1 MKHLFYLVIV
11 IALLQSCGSYNNSES
26 YAYQPYSGSEN
37 KQIESL
43 NSDGQNRT
51 ERKMIYTGYLNLL
64 VKNKDT
70 TIKKIEKLTLASK
83 GYVVETGSERI
94 VIRVPNNNYQEALIA
109 IRPLGKVTYEN
120 TQAQDVTE
128 EFTDN
133 ELRLD
138 NAEKSRN
145 RYLEILKE
153 AKTVEEILLVEKEL
167 ERLNILI
174 ESLKGRQNRLN
185 ELTKYATITIT
196 VKQKKKLGP
205 LGFVFKGL
213 YKGIEWLFVR
223 G

>member
-1 MKHLFYLVIV
+1 MIKFIYFTLLLVFV
-11 IALLQSCGSYNNSES
+11 QSCASSESTQS
-26 YAYQPYSGSEN
+26 YAYQPYSG
-37 KQIESL
+37 IEGKKDNSSL
-43 NSDGQNRT
+43 DFEERS
-51 ERKMIYTGYLNLL
+51 ERKLIYTGYLNLL

-70 TIKKIEKLTLASK
+70 TIKKIENLALASK

-94 VIRVPNNNYQEALIA
+94 VIRVPNNNYQEALTA

-128 EFTDN
+128 EYTDN
-133 ELRLD
+133 ALRLD

-185 ELTKYATITIT
+185 ELTKYATITIS

-205 LGFVFKGL
+205 LGYVFKGL

>member
-1 MKHLFYLVIV
+1 MKTILFFLTAVLLV
-11 IALLQSCGSYNNSES
+11 QSCANYESSKS
-26 YAYQPYSGSEN
+26 YAYEPYSGSEGKKEN
-37 KQIESL
+37 LYSESEI
-43 NSDGQNRT
+43 RT
-51 ERKMIYTGYLNLL
+51 ERKLIYTGYLHLL

-70 TIKKIEKLTLASK
+70 TIKKIEQLTLASK

-94 VIRVPNNNYQEALIA
+94 VVRVPNNNYQEALVA

-128 EFTDN
+128 EYTDN
-133 ELRLD
+133 ELRLE

-213 YKGIEWLFVR
+213 YKGVEWLFVR

>member
-1 MKHLFYLVIV
+1 M
-11 IALLQSCGSYNNSES
+11 
-26 YAYQPYSGSEN
+26 
-37 KQIESL
+37 
-43 NSDGQNRT
+43 
-51 ERKMIYTGYLNLL
+51 
-64 VKNKDT
+64 
-70 TIKKIEKLTLASK
+70 EKLTLASK

>member
-1 MKHLFYLVIV
+1 MKHLFFFITALVF
-11 IALLQSCGSYNNSES
+11 LQSCGSYNSSES
-26 YAYQPYSGSEN
+26 YAYQPYSGSEG
-37 KQIESL
+37 KKD
-43 NSDGQNRT
+43 NSNLDFEERT
-51 ERKMIYTGYLNLL
+51 ERKLIYTGFLNLL

-70 TIKKIEKLTLASK
+70 TIKKIENLALASK

-94 VIRVPNNNYQEALIA
+94 VIRVPNNNYQEALTA

-128 EFTDN
+128 EYTDN
-133 ELRLD
+133 ALRLD

-205 LGFVFKGL
+205 LGYVFKGL

>member
-1 MKHLFYLVIV
+1 MIKIFYF
-11 IALLQSCGSYNNSES
+11 ALLLFFVQSCANYESTQS
-26 YAYQPYSGSEN
+26 YAYEQSYSGSEG
-37 KQIESL
+37 KKDKL
-43 NSDGQNRT
+43 YSDLEDRT
-51 ERKMIYTGYLNLL
+51 ERKLIYTGYINLL

-70 TIKKIEKLTLASK
+70 TIKKIEQLTLASK

-94 VIRVPNNNYQEALIA
+94 VVRVPNNNYQEALTA

-153 AKTVEEILLVEKEL
+153 AKSVQDILLVEKEL
-167 ERLNILI
+167 ERLNVLI